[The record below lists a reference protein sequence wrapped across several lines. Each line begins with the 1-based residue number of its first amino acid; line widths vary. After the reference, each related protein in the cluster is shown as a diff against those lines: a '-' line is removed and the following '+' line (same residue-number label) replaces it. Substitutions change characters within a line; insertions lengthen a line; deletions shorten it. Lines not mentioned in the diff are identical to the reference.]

1 MRPSVLMATPL
12 ATKSSRNESD
22 AGVSTGI
29 QAPSYSRATL
39 ALIVLGLL
47 RRGIVH
53 YYRGVWPQCAQGFVA
68 SCDDFV
74 LFLESLGYFNVCDT
88 ADACFHRHKEG
99 FAFADNEN
107 ALDLLFLGIGAWG
120 RGRSSQSHAPVRFA
134 GLLRS
139 LFQVFARAHSKS
151 LDRYGQDTLAFGGAD
166 LGGCGKARPQTVRRI
181 VERHH
186 HLEVLSLLSA
196 RGRLGC
202 RQTGAAQNR
211 LRSDFGNVT
220 LERLARHGV

>member
-29 QAPSYSRATL
+29 QAPSYSRTTL
-39 ALIVLGLL
+39 ALIVLVLL

-53 YYRGVWPQCAQGFVA
+53 FDRGVWPQRAQGFVA
-68 SCDDFV
+68 SWDDFV
-74 LFLESLGYFNVCDT
+74 LFLKPLCHFDICDT
-88 ADACFHRHKEG
+88 ADSCFHRHKKG

-107 ALDLLFLGIGAWG
+107 ALDLLFLGIGAWSRRWSG
-120 RGRSSQSHAPVRFA
+120 QSHAPVRFA

-166 LGGCGKARPQTVRRI
+166 LGGCGKVPAPKRPREVR
-181 VERHH
+181 
-186 HLEVLSLLSA
+186 
-196 RGRLGC
+196 
-202 RQTGAAQNR
+202 
-211 LRSDFGNVT
+211 
-220 LERLARHGV
+220 